1 MQSCACIAEIVPLGC
16 KRMLYGRVH
25 AASVLHMAHMLVHCD
40 GGLRDARIVE
50 DVLELAMFLAAI
62 CHDFQHPGLNN
73 DFLIQVRQAVL
84 QASLHDCTWHS
95 RLCAREQKGMHDC
108 IFACCLRSRSLDG
121 QYALQS
127 HHPFAIQHN
136 DRSPL
141 ENHHAAASF
150 ELLYRHL
157 DNDSDEASSV
167 PIIK

>member
-73 DFLIQVRQAVL
+73 DFLIQVRQAVYKL
-84 QASLHDCTWHS
+84 AYMTAHGTQGFVLESRKACMTVSLHV
-95 RLCAREQKGMHDC
+95 A
-108 IFACCLRSRSLDG
+108 
-121 QYALQS
+121 
-127 HHPFAIQHN
+127 
-136 DRSPL
+136 
-141 ENHHAAASF
+141 
-150 ELLYRHL
+150 
-157 DNDSDEASSV
+157 
-167 PIIK
+167 